1 MNPRPQN
8 ASLGAVSIVSAPSKP
23 IEVALVED
31 REDLRAQL
39 AHTLGRD
46 PSLHLMRAYPDAESA
61 LADLLSRQPD
71 VVLMD
76 INLPGLDGVECVRQL
91 KVKMPD
97 VQFVMLTIYE
107 DGNRLFQ
114 SLMAGASGYLLK
126 RTAPQRLLEAI
137 HEVHEGGVPMTP
149 EMARRV
155 IRHFQQAPQ
164 PAPELQG
171 LGPREREVLQQL
183 AQGFRYKEIEDNLRI
198 STGTLR
204 THVAGIYRKLHVH
217 SRTEAVV
224 KYLQK

>member
-1 MNPRPQN
+1 
-8 ASLGAVSIVSAPSKP
+8 VSASSAQTRP

-31 REDLRAQL
+31 RDEIRAQF
-39 AHTLGRD
+39 AHTIGRS
-46 PSLHLMRAYPDAESA
+46 PSLHLMRTYPDGESA
-61 LADLLSRQPD
+61 LADLPARRPD

-91 KVKMPD
+91 KTKMPD

-107 DGNRLFQ
+107 DGPRLFQ

-126 RTAPQRLLEAI
+126 RTPPQKLLTAI
-137 HEVHEGGVPMTP
+137 QEVHEGGVPMTP

-155 IRHFQQAPQ
+155 IRHFQQVPQ
-164 PAPELQG
+164 PAPELQW
-171 LGPREREVLQQL
+171 LGPRERQVLQQL
-183 AQGFRYKEIEDNLRI
+183 AQGFRYKEIEERLSM

-204 THVAGIYRKLHVH
+204 THVASIYRKLHVH

>member
-1 MNPRPQN
+1 V
-8 ASLGAVSIVSAPSKP
+8 SAVSAQTRP

-31 REDLRAQL
+31 RDEIRAQF
-39 AHTLGRD
+39 AHTIGLS
-46 PSLHLMRAYPDAESA
+46 PALHLMQTYPDGESA
-61 LADLLSRQPD
+61 LADLPAHRPD

-76 INLPGLDGVECVRQL
+76 INLPGLDGVECVRRL
-91 KVKMPD
+91 KTRMPD

-107 DGNRLFQ
+107 DGARLFQ

-126 RTAPQRLLEAI
+126 RTAPQKLLAAI
-137 HEVHEGGVPMTP
+137 QEVHEGGVPMTP

-155 IRHFQQAPQ
+155 IRHFQQIPQ
-164 PAPELQG
+164 PAPELQW

-183 AQGFRYKEIEDNLRI
+183 AQGFRYKEIEQKLGM

-204 THVAGIYRKLHVH
+204 THVASIYRKLHVH

-224 KYLQK
+224 KYLQQ